1 MINNQDTAWLKPALP
16 DYIFTRFQKQKM
28 SIVCWDRLNYFC
40 STASVDANLTLLK
53 PAHRTDMLIELWHY
67 HNEDD
72 QSWVQQSL
80 AGANVVPD
88 AMAPDNMIYTLDLVF
103 QSHDSDF

>member
-1 MINNQDTAWLKPALP
+1 MSENGIARLYIRAFPDTKNVNRMLESVELHVRHR
-16 DYIFTRFQKQKM
+16 ITG
-28 SIVCWDRLNYFC
+28 
-40 STASVDANLTLLK
+40 VDANLTLLK
-53 PAHRTDMLIELWHY
+53 PAHRIDTLIELWRY

-88 AMAPDNMIYTLDLVF
+88 AMAPTNTIYTLDLVF
-103 QSHDSDF
+103 QSEDGDF

>member
-72 QSWVQQSL
+72 L
-80 AGANVVPD
+80 MGAAITGRGKCCSGCD
-88 AMAPDNMIYTLDLVF
+88 GT
-103 QSHDSDF
+103 

>member
-1 MINNQDTAWLKPALP
+1 MTENGIARLYIRTFPDTKNVNRMLESVELHVRHR
-16 DYIFTRFQKQKM
+16 ITG
-28 SIVCWDRLNYFC
+28 
-40 STASVDANLTLLK
+40 VDANLTLLK
-53 PAHRTDMLIELWHY
+53 PAHRTDTLIELWRY

>member
-1 MINNQDTAWLKPALP
+1 MSENGIARLYIRAFPDTKNVNRMLESVELHVRHR
-16 DYIFTRFQKQKM
+16 ITG
-28 SIVCWDRLNYFC
+28 
-40 STASVDANLTLLK
+40 VDANLTLLK
-53 PAHRTDMLIELWHY
+53 PAHRTDTLIELWRY

-88 AMAPDNMIYTLDLVF
+88 AMAPTNTIYTLDLIF
-103 QSHDSDF
+103 QSVDGDF

>member
-1 MINNQDTAWLKPALP
+1 
-16 DYIFTRFQKQKM
+16 M
-28 SIVCWDRLNYFC
+28 SENGIARLNIRAFPDTKNVN
-40 STASVDANLTLLK
+40 SMLESVELHVRHRITGVDANLTLLK
-53 PAHRTDMLIELWHY
+53 PAHRTDTLIELWRY

-88 AMAPDNMIYTLDLVF
+88 AMAPTNTIYTLDLVF
-103 QSHDSDF
+103 QSEDGDF